1 MQSTRRRGGPQRK
14 DGDTDFTDSFE
25 EILILNKFKI
35 EKKQSEKTRE
45 IRVQKMTLKIC
56 VPVS

>member
-1 MQSTRRRGGPQRK
+1 RRRGGPQRK
-14 DGDTDFTDSFE
+14 DGETDFTDSFE

-35 EKKQSEKTRE
+35 EKKQSEKIRE